1 MPQKITETALL
12 QCDKGAVPSQ
22 LKVTSQNFCRANNK
36 LIATEKDKQAE
47 TNVPNF
53 EVCAVTKSKCSPA
66 LIMWQELSQ
75 KDTINDLKFLT
86 EKSTCQCSKG
96 GKVSLKNTG
105 HIENHSVE

>member
-66 LIMWQELSQ
+66 LLCGRSYRKKIL
-75 KDTINDLKFLT
+75 
-86 EKSTCQCSKG
+86 
-96 GKVSLKNTG
+96 
-105 HIENHSVE
+105 